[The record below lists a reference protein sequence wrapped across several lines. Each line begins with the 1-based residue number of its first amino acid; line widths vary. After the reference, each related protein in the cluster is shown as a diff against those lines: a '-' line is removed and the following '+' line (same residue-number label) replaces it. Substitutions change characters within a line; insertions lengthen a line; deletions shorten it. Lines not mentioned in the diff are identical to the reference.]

1 MPGVRQYLV
10 EWGHRIE
17 LHFLPKY
24 DPQSNP
30 VERIWWHL
38 HEEITRNHR
47 CQTMQELLDLVFA
60 WLESRTPF
68 EVERHVYEPQRA
80 A

>member
-1 MPGVRQYLV
+1 MAQ
-10 EWGHRIE
+10 WGHRIV

-24 DPQSNP
+24 DPKSNP
-30 VERIWWHL
+30 IERVWWHL

-47 CQTMQELLDLVFA
+47 CQTMDQLLDLVSG
-60 WLESRTPF
+60 WLENRLPF
-68 EVERHVYEPQRA
+68 EVERHVYQPKRA